1 MAEESHREFWNFV
14 EGLRDVSADRRAFIG
29 DIENDSYSEKKHEE
43 MASLAV
49 ELAAP
54 LVSSLQLSALR
65 LTLAVRSF
73 APLIEAHRSL
83 AEMSSHVC
91 RGLSR
96 VSPATVLPLL
106 GDSWAVLSPS
116 GRIVCDPSELVRAA
130 TAWCGAGASPCLW
143 PVTRDHG
150 VEEPVQEVDHI
161 YGTRT
166 EVNGGRADGGHHFNY
181 DGAPYTPQ
189 ARATLYGRLGSP
201 LFWEFHDELV
211 TLASGGVI
219 GE

>member
-1 MAEESHREFWNFV
+1 V

-29 DIENDSYSEKKHEE
+29 DIENDTYSKTKHEE

-83 AEMSSHVC
+83 AEMSAHVC
-91 RGLSR
+91 RGLPRESR
-96 VSPATVLPLL
+96 VSPAAPVWPLL

-116 GRIVCDPSELVRAA
+116 GRIVCDPSELARAA

-143 PVTRDHG
+143 PVTRDPG
-150 VEEPVQEVDHI
+150 VEEPVQEVDHVH
-161 YGTRT
+161 GART
-166 EVNGGRADGGHHFNY
+166 GGSGNRVGDEYDYNS

-189 ARATLYGRLGSP
+189 ARATLYGRLGSQ

-211 TLASGGVI
+211 ALASAGII